1 MNDFV
6 VKTGLENFNI
16 TINRNNKVLVNN
28 NERKVELS
36 KLSDYSYLL
45 KVDDKVYH
53 ITSEKNDSNSYSFF
67 IDGFSYNVSVRTL
80 LEEKAF
86 ELLKNK
92 AKDNH
97 SAVVKSP
104 MPGLVL
110 KIKKKVG
117 DQVQIGEPL
126 ILLEAMKMEND
137 IKATSSGE
145 IKEIRVS
152 ENSAVEKNETLM
164 IIGKIRK
171 V

>member
-6 VKTGLENFNI
+6 VNTGLENFNI
-16 TINRNNKVLVNN
+16 TINRNNKILVNEK
-28 NERKVELS
+28 EREVELS

-45 KVDDKVYH
+45 KVDEKVYH
-53 ITSEKNDSNSYSFF
+53 ITSEKNDSNNYSFF
-67 IDGFSYNVSVRTL
+67 IDGFSYDVSVRTL
-80 LEEKAF
+80 LEEKAY

-97 SAVVKSP
+97 SAVIKSP

-117 DQVQIGEPL
+117 DTVEMGESL

-137 IKATSSGE
+137 IRAASSGE

-152 ENSAVEKNETLM
+152 ENSAVEKNEILVV
-164 IIGKIRK
+164 IG
-171 V
+171 

>member
-6 VKTGLENFNI
+6 VNTGLEDFNI
-16 TINRNNKVLVNN
+16 TINRSNKILVN
-28 NERKVELS
+28 EKKREVELS
-36 KLSDYSYLL
+36 KLSNFSYLL
-45 KVDDKVYH
+45 KVDEKVYH
-53 ITSEKNDSNSYSFF
+53 ITSEKNDSNNYSFF
-67 IDGFSYNVSVRTL
+67 IDGFSYDVSVRTL
-80 LEEKAF
+80 LEEKAY

-97 SAVVKSP
+97 SAVIKSP

-117 DQVQIGEPL
+117 DTIEMGESL

-137 IKATSSGE
+137 IRAASSGE

-152 ENSAVEKNETLM
+152 ENSAVEKNEILVV
-164 IIGKIRK
+164 IG
-171 V
+171 

>member
-6 VKTGLENFNI
+6 VNTGLEDFNI
-16 TINRNNKVLVNN
+16 TINRSNKILVNEK
-28 NERKVELS
+28 EREVELS

-45 KVDDKVYH
+45 KVDEKVYH
-53 ITSEKNDSNSYSFF
+53 ITSEKNDSNNYSFF
-67 IDGFSYNVSVRTL
+67 IDGFSYDVSVRTL
-80 LEEKAF
+80 LEEKAY

-97 SAVVKSP
+97 SAVIKSP

-117 DQVQIGEPL
+117 DTVEMGESL

-137 IKATSSGE
+137 IRAASSGE

-152 ENSAVEKNETLM
+152 ENSAVEKNEILVV
-164 IIGKIRK
+164 IG
-171 V
+171 

>member
-6 VKTGLENFNI
+6 VNTGLEDFNI
-16 TINRNNKVLVNN
+16 TINRSNKILVND
-28 NERKVELS
+28 NEREVELS
-36 KLSDYSYLL
+36 KLSDFSYLL

-53 ITSEKNDSNSYSFF
+53 ITSEKNNSNNYSFF
-67 IDGFSYNVSVRTL
+67 IDGFSYDVSVRTL
-80 LEEKAF
+80 LEDKAH

-117 DQVQIGEPL
+117 DTVEMGESL

-137 IKATSSGE
+137 IRAASSGE
-145 IKEIRVS
+145 IKEIRVA
-152 ENSAVEKNETLM
+152 ENSAVEKNEILVV
-164 IIGKIRK
+164 IG
-171 V
+171 

>member
-6 VKTGLENFNI
+6 VNTGLEDFNI
-16 TINRNNKVLVNN
+16 TINRSNKILVN
-28 NERKVELS
+28 EKKRDVELS

-53 ITSEKNDSNSYSFF
+53 ITSEKNNNNNYSFF
-67 IDGFSYNVSVRTL
+67 IDGFSYEVSVRTL
-80 LEEKAF
+80 LEEKAY

-97 SAVVKSP
+97 SAVIKSP

-117 DQVQIGEPL
+117 DTVEMGESL

-137 IKATSSGE
+137 IRAASSGE
-145 IKEIRVS
+145 IKEIRIS
-152 ENSAVEKNETLM
+152 ENSAVEKNEILVV
-164 IIGKIRK
+164 IG
-171 V
+171 